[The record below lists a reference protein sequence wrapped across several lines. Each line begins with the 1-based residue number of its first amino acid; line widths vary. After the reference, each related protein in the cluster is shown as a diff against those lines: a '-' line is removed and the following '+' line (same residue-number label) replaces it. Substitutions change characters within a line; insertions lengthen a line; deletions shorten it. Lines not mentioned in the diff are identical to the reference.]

1 MPDPTPSSLKARIKR
16 QLLTTRAGRVALVA
30 PRAFAALRAARL
42 VPRLGQ
48 VLGWSVRSREIA
60 NFTYD
65 TTRDSKLILCGVV
78 AGIVGR
84 PTAEIRGYLDELEA
98 DRDLAAY
105 VETAGAAPENRWQID
120 PGFRPGRRLA
130 YYLMAR
136 GLKPNRIV
144 EAGVDKGLG
153 AVLLSRALAL
163 NAADGQP
170 GEYLGIE
177 YDRAK
182 PIALYDGYPGKLG
195 HIVRDD
201 SLAVIRTLTPG
212 IGLFIHDTIADH
224 DHMKAQLEAVAPLMH
239 PHGVLAST
247 WTTPAVLDHVT
258 RHGLGLLTHQEEPI
272 DHWFPGDR
280 MAFVYG
286 YETRT
291 R

>member
-1 MPDPTPSSLKARIKR
+1 M
-16 QLLTTRAGRVALVA
+16 ALVA
-30 PRAFAALRAARL
+30 PRAVAAMKAARL
-42 VPRLGQ
+42 LPRLGQ
-48 VLGWSVRSREIA
+48 VLDWSVRSREIV

-65 TTRDSKLILCGVV
+65 TTRSSKVILCAAV
-78 AGIVGR
+78 AEIIGR
-84 PTAEIRGYLDELEA
+84 PIAESLVHLDELEA
-98 DRDLAAY
+98 DRDLADY
-105 VETAGAAPENRWQID
+105 VATANATPEARWQID

-130 YYLMAR
+130 YYLIAR
-136 GLKPNRIV
+136 GLKPARIV

-163 NAADGQP
+163 NAAGGHP

-177 YDRAK
+177 HDRAK

-224 DHMKAQLEAVAPLMH
+224 DHMTAQLEAVAPLMH
-239 PHGVLAST
+239 PRGVLVST

-286 YETRT
+286 YETMT